1 MSKKITLLDGTDYD
15 TKGLLKKMDDD
26 SFYYG
31 DLSKLALSSSSIKD
45 LLDSPKTYA
54 FRQKYAQK
62 ESQPLR
68 DGWLFHTSILEPDVF
83 EKQIF
88 VDVQSKNTKIYKE
101 AVAEHGKVFTIKEKN
116 QAERLADAFLRTEMS
131 LKYLGNSEFEVPAIG
146 MVDGFPFRGK
156 ADILGSTSGGT
167 GNRIVDLKTTNDIGG
182 FHYSCKKYHYDCQ
195 VYIYCNLFNV
205 PYQEFKFL
213 VIDKGNLEMA
223 LAHCS
228 EEFYLSGQAKV
239 REGISK
245 YKAFFQD
252 GADLDNYY
260 REFTL

>member
-1 MSKKITLLDGTDYD
+1 MSKTIKLLDRVEY
-15 TKGLLKKMDDD
+15 KKDEILSKMQDDE
-26 SFYYG
+26 FYYG
-31 DLSKLALSSSSIKD
+31 ELNKLALSSSSIKD

-54 FRQKYAQK
+54 FRQKYSQK

-68 DGWLFHTSILEPDVF
+68 DGWLFHTAILEPDVF
-83 EKQIF
+83 ESQIF
-88 VDVQSKNTKIYKE
+88 IDVQSKNTKKFKE
-101 AVAEHGKVFTIKEKN
+101 AKEEHGKVFTIKEKN

-131 LKYLGNSEFEVPAIG
+131 LKYLGDSGFEVPGIG
-146 MVDGFPFRGK
+146 LVDGFPFRAK
-156 ADILGSTSGGT
+156 ADILGK
-167 GNRIVDLKTTNDIGG
+167 NRIVDLKTTNDIGG

-195 VYIYCNLFNV
+195 VYIYCNIFNV
-205 PYQEFKFL
+205 PYENFKFL

-239 REGISK
+239 REAISK

>member
-1 MSKKITLLDGTDYD
+1 MSKKIKLLDGLEYD
-15 TKGLLKKMDDD
+15 KKDLLEKMNDDD
-26 SFYYG
+26 FYYG
-31 DLSKLALSSSSIKD
+31 ELSRVALSSSSIKD

-54 FRQKYAQK
+54 FRQKYQQK

-68 DGWLFHTSILEPDVF
+68 DGWLFHTAILEPDVF

-88 VDVQSKNTKIYKE
+88 IDVQSKNTKMYKE
-101 AVAEHGKVFTIKEKN
+101 AKAEHGKVFTIKEKN

-131 LKYLGNSEFEVPAIG
+131 LKYLGKSEFEVPMIG
-146 MVDGFPFRGK
+146 EVDGYPFRGK
-156 ADILGSTSGGT
+156 ADVLGK
-167 GNRIVDLKTTNDIGG
+167 NRIVDLKTTNDIGG

-195 VYIYCNLFNV
+195 VYIYCNLFNI

-239 REGISK
+239 REAIAK

>member
-1 MSKKITLLDGTDYD
+1 MSKTIKLLDKVEY
-15 TKGLLKKMDDD
+15 KKDEILSKMQDDE
-26 SFYYG
+26 FYYG
-31 DLSKLALSSSSIKD
+31 ELNKLALSSSSIKD

-54 FRQKYAQK
+54 FRQKYSQK

-68 DGWLFHTSILEPDVF
+68 DGWLFHTAILEPDVF
-83 EKQIF
+83 ESQIF
-88 VDVQSKNTKIYKE
+88 IDVQSKNTKKFKE
-101 AVAEHGKVFTIKEKN
+101 AKEEHGKVFTIKEKN

-131 LKYLGNSEFEVPAIG
+131 LKYLGDSEFEVPGIG
-146 MVDGFPFRGK
+146 LVDGFPFRAK
-156 ADILGSTSGGT
+156 ADILGK
-167 GNRIVDLKTTNDIGG
+167 NRIVDLKTTNDIGG

-195 VYIYCNLFNV
+195 VYIYCNIFNV
-205 PYQEFKFL
+205 PYENFKFL

-239 REGISK
+239 REAISK